1 MTESLRQ
8 LVERLVYGSGYAETF
23 SNAAFFQR
31 HGLPRPGYTFEITR
45 AGWWCSWTQTGFL
58 PESGRGPEICCYGAC
73 RAAAHLVLAVEA
85 LGAEGREVPA
95 ELSAAAALLLAEN
108 AASVGRAP

>member
-8 LVERLVYGSGYAETF
+8 LVERLVHGSGYVEAL

-31 HGLPRPGYTFEITR
+31 HGLPRPGYTHAIFR
-45 AGWWCSWTQTGFL
+45 AGWWQTGL
-58 PESGRGPEICCYGAC
+58 WLSSLGSEICCVGAC